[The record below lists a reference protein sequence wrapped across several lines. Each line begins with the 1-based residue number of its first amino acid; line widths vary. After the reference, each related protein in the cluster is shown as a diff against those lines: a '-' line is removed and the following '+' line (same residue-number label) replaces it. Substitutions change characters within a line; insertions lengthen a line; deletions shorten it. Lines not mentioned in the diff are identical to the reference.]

1 MFFTLIICVICIDDW
16 LGDQPF
22 ESQFSSFFC
31 EHVEFL
37 YILSLLELYTTS
49 VDVYYSS
56 GWVLDEFNVEAS
68 CSFQHTTCD
77 KVWKSWFSIVSC

>member
-1 MFFTLIICVICIDDW
+1 MIDWATNHLNHNFQVFFVNMLN
-16 LGDQPF
+16 
-22 ESQFSSFFC
+22 SFISC
-31 EHVEFL
+31 D
-37 YILSLLELYTTS
+37 IASLLELYTTS

-77 KVWKSWFSIVSC
+77 KV